1 MRQWIASSCG
11 QRKTIVNAITATNHG
26 KDISIRSS
34 EQDQLQRAYG
44 EEGQPYLSL
53 LGMGMGHYQDSF
65 SGSYI
70 HNL

>member
-1 MRQWIASSCG
+1 
-11 QRKTIVNAITATNHG
+11 VNAIIATNHG

-53 LGMGMGHYQDSF
+53 LGMGMEDGEGEL
-65 SGSYI
+65 SGVKL
-70 HNL
+70 HHL